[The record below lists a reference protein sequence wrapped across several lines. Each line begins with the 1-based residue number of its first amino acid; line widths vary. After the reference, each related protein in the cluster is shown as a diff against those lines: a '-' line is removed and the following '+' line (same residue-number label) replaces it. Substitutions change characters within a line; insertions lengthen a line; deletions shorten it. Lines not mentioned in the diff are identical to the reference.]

1 MSKIQETI
9 AATIYSAINGYNDS
23 YTKIYNSLEPL
34 NYCTVKVY
42 RESKDIKLPSYAKEG
57 DACMDVVATSIEW
70 DGNRNRFI
78 CHTGLHFELPEDYEM
93 ELRPRSSNTKFRVIM
108 ANAPGTLDS
117 GYRGELLVI
126 FTPLDL
132 EDKDSFP
139 YKEGDRVC
147 QLLVRRREKIIWE
160 KVNSLEELSN
170 SERGKG
176 GFGSSGK

>member
-9 AATIYSAINGYNDS
+9 ATAIYSAINGYNDS

-34 NYCTVKVY
+34 NFCTVKVY
-42 RESKDIKLPSYAKEG
+42 CESKDIKLPVYAKED
-57 DACMDVVATSIEW
+57 DAGMDVVATAIEY
-70 DGNRNRFI
+70 DKDKYRFI
-78 CHTGLHFELPEDYEM
+78 CHTGLHFELPEGYEM
-93 ELRPRSSNTKFRVIM
+93 ELRPRSSNTKYRVII
-108 ANAPGTLDS
+108 ANSPGTLDA

-132 EDKDSFP
+132 EDKNSFP